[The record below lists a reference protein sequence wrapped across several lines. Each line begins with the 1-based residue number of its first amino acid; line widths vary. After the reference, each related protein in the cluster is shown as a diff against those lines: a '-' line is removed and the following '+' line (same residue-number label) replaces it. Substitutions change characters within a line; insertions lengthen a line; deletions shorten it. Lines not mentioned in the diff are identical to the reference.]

1 MLAWIDRQRAR
12 FGRRAVAS
20 ADLRPLRRPIAVA
33 RIARIALALALVG
46 TLASATVAAAHAGRS
61 RSSIVPETQG
71 NVLVIDVS
79 RSILNTYFET
89 IAATLRRLIATDTPT
104 GLIIFSDV
112 PYELLPPGTPASS
125 LVPILRY
132 FTLDHGSYPANPWG
146 ASFRAGTRISSAL
159 DLASEMLARSG
170 VQKGSVV
177 LVSDLQTAPSD
188 VASLTQTLVRLRHE
202 NITVRAVPL
211 AASDLSKTQF
221 GSVLGPE
228 FLLPAP
234 RAVADQASPVRH
246 TLEGRLSLPLL
257 LFSGL
262 LLVGLAANERWCARL
277 AITGAATPR
286 TES

>member
-89 IAATLRRLIATDTPT
+89 IGATLRRLIATDTPT

-112 PYELLPPGTPASS
+112 PYELLPPGTPASA

-159 DLASEMLARSG
+159 DLASDPTKPSNWRCDWLPRCRPEVRNGTGTSG
-170 VQKGSVV
+170 SWSHSAKTEFGSA
-177 LVSDLQTAPSD
+177 L
-188 VASLTQTLVRLRHE
+188 SLRFATG
-202 NITVRAVPL
+202 I
-211 AASDLSKTQF
+211 ASDI
-221 GSVLGPE
+221 
-228 FLLPAP
+228 A
-234 RAVADQASPVRH
+234 
-246 TLEGRLSLPLL
+246 
-257 LFSGL
+257 
-262 LLVGLAANERWCARL
+262 
-277 AITGAATPR
+277 
-286 TES
+286 